1 MSEVNFTHIR
11 RYGDDGSTL
20 VNGGET
26 LAHAI
31 DGTDF
36 VIARARVNEEDRYV
50 KEHGRKIS
58 LARLTEA
65 LSTSEN
71 KPGHYIRVPLSEI
84 AKGIAEEY
92 ANSPA
97 QALIS
102 GTMKDSVRNLVYAE
116 IMKDHCNAREHVM
129 VGYAVST
136 HGNIL
141 LRGLRNAEFFPVGR
155 RIGMYAN

>member
-11 RYGDDGSTL
+11 RYGDIGSPL

-50 KEHGRKIS
+50 KEHGRRIS
-58 LARLTEA
+58 LARLAEA
-65 LSTSEN
+65 LFASES
-71 KPGHYIRVPLSEI
+71 KPGQYLRIPLSEI

-97 QALIS
+97 QTLIS
-102 GTMKDSVRNLVYAE
+102 GSMKDSVRDLVYAE

-129 VGYAVST
+129 VGYVIST
-136 HGNIL
+136 HGNSL
-141 LRGLRNAEFFPVGR
+141 LQGLRNAEFFPVGR
-155 RIGMYAN
+155 RIGMYVN